1 MFKRMLLA
9 SVAVLALSVPAW
21 AGIILNPSYEGEPPP
36 QGFMVTVINGTV
48 YFIEIPQN

>member
-9 SVAVLALSVPAW
+9 SVACLLLAVPAW

-36 QGFMVTVINGTV
+36 QGFVVVVVNGMV
-48 YFIEIPQN
+48 YFVSLDN